1 MNQKNVKNTTKKGVT
16 AKNSAKP
23 EWAPG
28 MPFTTTNY
36 LLMVAGVIILLIGYF
51 MLSGGGSDDPSQFSD
66 AIFNA
71 RRLKVA
77 PVILIVG
84 FVVELFAIMYR
95 PRKQAEAQEPEAETK
110 A

>member
-1 MNQKNVKNTTKKGVT
+1 MNQKNQKNTAKKGAT
-16 AKNSAKP
+16 TKNSAKP

-28 MPFTTTNY
+28 MPFTLTNY
-36 LLMVAGVIILLIGYF
+36 ILMIAGVVILLIGYF

-77 PVILIVG
+77 PVILIIG

-95 PRKQAEAQEPEAETK
+95 PRRNAEEPEAETK

>member
-1 MNQKNVKNTTKKGVT
+1 MSQTNQKNTARKTNAAKSTPNTD
-16 AKNSAKP
+16 
-23 EWAPG
+23 WAPG
-28 MPFTTTNY
+28 MPFKTANY
-36 LLMVAGVIILLIGYF
+36 LLMIAGVLVLLTGY
-51 MLSGGGSDDPSQFSD
+51 MLLSGGGSDNPAEFSD

-77 PVILIVG
+77 PVILIIG

-95 PRKQAEAQEPEAETK
+95 PRRNAEEPEAETK

>member
-1 MNQKNVKNTTKKGVT
+1 MNQKNQKNTAKKGVT
-16 AKNSAKP
+16 AKNSVKP

-28 MPFTTTNY
+28 MPFTLTHY
-36 LLMVAGVIILLIGYF
+36 ILMRAGVVILLIGYF

-77 PVILIVG
+77 PVILIIG

-95 PRKQAEAQEPEAETK
+95 PRRNAEEPEAETK